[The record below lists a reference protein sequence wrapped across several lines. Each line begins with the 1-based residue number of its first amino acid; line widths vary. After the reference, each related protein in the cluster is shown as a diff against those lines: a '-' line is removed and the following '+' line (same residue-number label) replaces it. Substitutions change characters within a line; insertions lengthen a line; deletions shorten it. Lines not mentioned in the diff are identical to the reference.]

1 MAFSQVN
8 LRLLSSCGLDGQVVL
23 YDVVSHQRIK
33 TTAGKIE
40 ENVEALVAIA
50 AAQDGVTI
58 AAATA
63 SGNIV
68 LIDLKGKS
76 NSKITISEGDG

>member
-1 MAFSQVN
+1 M
-8 LRLLSSCGLDGQVVL
+8 L

-33 TTAGKIE
+33 TNSTQIDGNK
-40 ENVEALVAIA
+40 EALVLIA

-63 SGNIV
+63 SAKVV

-76 NSKITISEGDG
+76 N